1 MNAKTLRVQ
10 AYPALLAGTGR
21 QPLAFRCDLAELAQE
36 DAIPSHAYCSE
47 PDRTGTAA
55 SNIPVAPPNFAVE
68 PVVHD
73 QSPSWPIA
81 CAGLAPASQQQK
93 SLR

>member
-36 DAIPSHAYCSE
+36 DASRATLIALSL
-47 PDRTGTAA
+47 TG
-55 SNIPVAPPNFAVE
+55 
-68 PVVHD
+68 
-73 QSPSWPIA
+73 QA
-81 CAGLAPASQQQK
+81 CRSA
-93 SLR
+93 